1 MKSFKKLSLIILSL
15 ILILSLLVGCSSS
28 KNSSDNESAVTSPE
42 NISPESP
49 SETQEFTGEK
59 GSSIEPEKVIT
70 TITMNI
76 ETLEYEKTLDKLN
89 QLIEANDGYV
99 VSSQVSYD
107 NKISA
112 RYSEYDR
119 YAYYEIRIP
128 KDKVSSFKKSL
139 PDIGNI
145 TNEYTSKQDVTKY
158 YIDTESRIKVLETK
172 EERLLSLL
180 ERAEKIEDILA
191 IENQLSDVISQK
203 ESLKAELQGLDERV
217 DFTTFSISI
226 HEVNK
231 LSSSAGVNAGFFTK
245 LKAAFN
251 QAINNFYIFVEQ
263 LVLFIVSNIFFLLLV
278 AVIIYVIVK
287 FGIRRNKKR
296 INYPPKNDS
305 DNNKS

>member
-1 MKSFKKLSLIILSL
+1 MKSFKKLSLIILSV

-28 KNSSDNESAVTSPE
+28 KNSSDNESIVT
-42 NISPESP
+42 SPESP

-112 RYSEYDR
+112 RYREYDR

-203 ESLKAELQGLDERV
+203 ESLKAELQGLDERI
-217 DFTTFSISI
+217 DFSTFYISI
-226 HEVNK
+226 YEVNK

-251 QAINNFYIFVEQ
+251 DAINKFYIFIEQ
-263 LVLFIVSNIFFLLLV
+263 LVLFIVSNIFFIILLG
-278 AVIIYVIVK
+278 VIIYVIVK
-287 FGIRRNKKR
+287 YGMKRNKKK
-296 INYPPKNDS
+296 INYPPKEDS
-305 DNNKS
+305 SKK

>member
-1 MKSFKKLSLIILSL
+1 MKSFKKLSLIILSV

-28 KNSSDNESAVTSPE
+28 KNSSDNESIVT
-42 NISPESP
+42 SPESP

-89 QLIEANDGYV
+89 QFIEANDGYV
-99 VSSQVSYD
+99 VNSQVSYD

-112 RYSEYDR
+112 RYREYDR

-158 YIDTESRIKVLETK
+158 YKDTESRIKVLETK

-203 ESLKAELQGLDERV
+203 ESLKAELQGLDERI
-217 DFTTFSISI
+217 DFSTFYISI
-226 HEVNK
+226 YEVNK

-251 QAINNFYIFVEQ
+251 DAIDKFYIFIEQ
-263 LVLFIVSNIFFLLLV
+263 LVLFIVSNIFFIILLG
-278 AVIIYVIVK
+278 VIIYVIVK
-287 FGIRRNKKR
+287 YGMKRNKKK
-296 INYPPKNDS
+296 INYPPKEDS
-305 DNNKS
+305 NKK

>member
-203 ESLKAELQGLDERV
+203 ESLKAELQGLDERI
-217 DFTTFSISI
+217 DFSTFYISI
-226 HEVNK
+226 YEVNK

-251 QAINNFYIFVEQ
+251 DAINKFYIFIEQ
-263 LVLFIVSNIFFLLLV
+263 LVLFIVSNIFFIILLG
-278 AVIIYVIVK
+278 VIIYVIVK
-287 FGIRRNKKR
+287 YGMKRNKKK
-296 INYPPKNDS
+296 INYPPKEDS
-305 DNNKS
+305 SKK

>member
-42 NISPESP
+42 NISPGSP

-89 QLIEANDGYV
+89 QFIEANDGYV
-99 VSSQVSYD
+99 VNSQVSYD

-112 RYSEYDR
+112 RYREYDR

-203 ESLKAELQGLDERV
+203 ESLKAELQGLDERI
-217 DFTTFSISI
+217 DFSTFYISI
-226 HEVNK
+226 YEVNK

-251 QAINNFYIFVEQ
+251 DAINKFYIFIEQ
-263 LVLFIVSNIFFLLLV
+263 LVLFIVSNIFFIILL
-278 AVIIYVIVK
+278 AVLIYVIVK
-287 FGIRRNKKR
+287 YGMKQSKKK
-296 INYPPKNDS
+296 IDYPPKEDS
-305 DNNKS
+305 NKK

>member
-1 MKSFKKLSLIILSL
+1 MKSFKKLSLIILSV

-28 KNSSDNESAVTSPE
+28 KNSSDNESIVT
-42 NISPESP
+42 SPESP

-89 QLIEANDGYV
+89 QFIEANDGYV
-99 VSSQVSYD
+99 VNSQVSYD

-112 RYSEYDR
+112 RYREYDR

-158 YIDTESRIKVLETK
+158 YKDTESRIKVLETK

-191 IENQLSDVISQK
+191 IENQLSDVIFQK
-203 ESLKAELQGLDERV
+203 ESLKAELQGLDERI
-217 DFTTFSISI
+217 DFSTFYISI
-226 HEVNK
+226 YEVNK

-251 QAINNFYIFVEQ
+251 DAINKFYIFIEQ
-263 LVLFIVSNIFFLLLV
+263 LVLFIVSNIFFIILLG
-278 AVIIYVIVK
+278 VIIYVIVK
-287 FGIRRNKKR
+287 YGMKRNKKK
-296 INYPPKNDS
+296 INYPPKEDS
-305 DNNKS
+305 SKK

>member
-99 VSSQVSYD
+99 VNSQVSYD

-203 ESLKAELQGLDERV
+203 ESLKAELQGLDERI
-217 DFTTFSISI
+217 DFSTFYISI
-226 HEVNK
+226 YEVNK

-251 QAINNFYIFVEQ
+251 DAINKFYIFIEQ
-263 LVLFIVSNIFFLLLV
+263 LVLFIVSNIFFIILLG
-278 AVIIYVIVK
+278 VIIYVIVK
-287 FGIRRNKKR
+287 YGMKRNKKK
-296 INYPPKNDS
+296 INYPPKEDS
-305 DNNKS
+305 SKK

>member
-1 MKSFKKLSLIILSL
+1 MKSFKKLSLIILSV

-107 NKISA
+107 NKISD

-203 ESLKAELQGLDERV
+203 ESLKAELQGLDERI
-217 DFTTFSISI
+217 DFSTFYISI
-226 HEVNK
+226 YEVNK

-251 QAINNFYIFVEQ
+251 DAINKFYIFIEQ
-263 LVLFIVSNIFFLLLV
+263 LVLFIVSNIFFIILLG
-278 AVIIYVIVK
+278 VIIYVIVK
-287 FGIRRNKKR
+287 YGMKRNKKK
-296 INYPPKNDS
+296 INYPPKEDS
-305 DNNKS
+305 SKK

>member
-1 MKSFKKLSLIILSL
+1 MKSFKKLSLIILSV

-28 KNSSDNESAVTSPE
+28 KNSSDNESIVT
-42 NISPESP
+42 SPESP

-89 QLIEANDGYV
+89 QFIEANDGYV
-99 VSSQVSYD
+99 VNSQVSYD

-112 RYSEYDR
+112 RYREYDR

-158 YIDTESRIKVLETK
+158 YKDTESRIKVLETK

-203 ESLKAELQGLDERV
+203 ESLKAELQGLDERI
-217 DFTTFSISI
+217 DFSTFYISI
-226 HEVNK
+226 YEVNK

-251 QAINNFYIFVEQ
+251 DAINKFYIFIEQ
-263 LVLFIVSNIFFLLLV
+263 LVLFIVSNIFFIILLG
-278 AVIIYVIVK
+278 VIIYVIVK
-287 FGIRRNKKR
+287 YGMKRNKKK
-296 INYPPKNDS
+296 INYPPKEDS
-305 DNNKS
+305 SKK

>member
-1 MKSFKKLSLIILSL
+1 MKSYRKLSLYLLSL
-15 ILILSLLVGCSSS
+15 ILIFSLISGCS
-28 KNSSDNESAVTSPE
+28 NSEDKSQNDSVITN
-42 NISPESP
+42 PESP
-49 SETQEFTGEK
+49 SETQEFAGEK

-99 VSSQVSYD
+99 VNSQVSYD
-107 NKISA
+107 NKISDS
-112 RYSEYDR
+112 YSQYDR

-128 KDKVSSFKKSL
+128 KDKVSNFKKSL

-158 YIDTESRIKVLETK
+158 YKDTESRIKVLETK

-203 ESLKAELQGLDERV
+203 ESLKAELQGFDERI
-217 DFTTFSISI
+217 DFSTFDTSIY
-226 HEVNK
+226 EVNK

-251 QAINNFYIFVEQ
+251 DAINKFYIFIEQ
-263 LVLFIVSNIFFLLLV
+263 LVLFIVSNIFFIILLAIL
-278 AVIIYVIVK
+278 IYVIVK
-287 FGIRRNKKR
+287 YGMKRSKKR
-296 INYPPKNDS
+296 
-305 DNNKS
+305 

>member
-1 MKSFKKLSLIILSL
+1 MKSFKKLSLIILSV

-28 KNSSDNESAVTSPE
+28 KNSSDNESIVT
-42 NISPESP
+42 SPESP

-107 NKISA
+107 NKISD

-203 ESLKAELQGLDERV
+203 ESLKAELQGLDERI
-217 DFTTFSISI
+217 DFSTFDISI
-226 HEVNK
+226 YEVNK
-231 LSSSAGVNAGFFTK
+231 LSSSAGINAGFFTK

-251 QAINNFYIFVEQ
+251 DAIDKFYIFIEQ
-263 LVLFIVSNIFFLLLV
+263 LVLFIVSNIFFIILLG
-278 AVIIYVIVK
+278 VIIYVIVK
-287 FGIRRNKKR
+287 YGMKRNKKK
-296 INYPPKNDS
+296 INYPPKEDS
-305 DNNKS
+305 SKK

>member
-1 MKSFKKLSLIILSL
+1 MKSFKKLSLIILSV

-28 KNSSDNESAVTSPE
+28 KNSSDNESIVT
-42 NISPESP
+42 SPESP

-107 NKISA
+107 NKISD

-203 ESLKAELQGLDERV
+203 ESLKAELQGLDERI
-217 DFTTFSISI
+217 DFSTFYISI
-226 HEVNK
+226 YEVNK

-251 QAINNFYIFVEQ
+251 DAINKFYIFIEQ
-263 LVLFIVSNIFFLLLV
+263 LVLFIVSNIFFIILLG
-278 AVIIYVIVK
+278 VIIYVIVK
-287 FGIRRNKKR
+287 YGMKRNKKK
-296 INYPPKNDS
+296 INYPPKEDS
-305 DNNKS
+305 SKK

>member
-1 MKSFKKLSLIILSL
+1 MKYFKRLSIIFFSLIIILSL
-15 ILILSLLVGCSSS
+15 ATGCSNNESS
-28 KNSSDNESAVTSPE
+28 TSDNSVVTSQ
-42 NISPESP
+42 ESP
-49 SETQEFTGEK
+49 SESPEFTGEK

-70 TITMNI
+70 VINMNI
-76 ETLEYEKTLDKLN
+76 ETIEYEKTLDKLN
-89 QLIEANDGYV
+89 QLIEVNDGYV
-99 VSSQVSYD
+99 VNSEISYD
-107 NKISA
+107 NRISD
-112 RYSEYDR
+112 RYSQYDR
-119 YAYYEIRIP
+119 YAYLEIRIP
-128 KDKVSSFKKSL
+128 KANVSNFKKSI

-158 YIDTESRIKVLETK
+158 YKDTESRIKVLETK

-180 ERAEKIEDILA
+180 EKAEKIEDILA

-245 LKAAFN
+245 LKAAFS

-263 LVLFIVSNIFFLLLV
+263 LVLFIVSNIFFLLLI